1 MQGLRGGKGK
11 ITKAQGEKRKMED
24 FGFLQMQRIQRE
36 LQEKYRGKWTP
47 LSPETGQNSL
57 LWLMIEL
64 GEVADIIKKKGSA
77 KVMEDSS
84 VRADF
89 IEELADVLMYYN
101 DVMLCFG
108 ISVEELKGIY
118 LEKHR
123 RNMERW

>member
-1 MQGLRGGKGK
+1 
-11 ITKAQGEKRKMED
+11 MED